1 MVLLQPSATNSSPQ
15 MLLKEIAP
23 KYLFFILLLLV
34 ISNTTAF
41 LTLPSNAVHLS
52 QYHNRRITT
61 IRMTRAK
68 QSSSSGTKSAS
79 KTTTKMKSN
88 NVRWAI
94 RGIAGEILHNVFLRQ
109 ISRARKF
116 LGTSKQQR
124 LEEAKKVRLPIK
136 NETALIT
143 GATGGIG
150 SKMAHEL
157 AFRGYD
163 VIIAARNA
171 DLGKDLV
178 LDIQREL
185 ENSSNSTS
193 KGAKQT
199 PNISFMEYH
208 ADVHL
213 SALDVASK
221 LAVLNET
228 KPLTVLINNA
238 GIMGKAEQLSM
249 KVNLLGPVTLTLAL
263 LPLMMKNCNEDKK
276 SSGVKIINVSSS
288 AHLRA
293 TGVFDE
299 EDLLSSSKSL
309 MSIFPDTKD
318 EDLSTYAKSKLA
330 LLQFSTLLRHKLP
343 KDNKIQ
349 VFDAHPGLVWTP
361 LLRNHIGDKATN
373 TLQKTGLA
381 SLIYKSPTEGSHAL
395 LAALDHPAGTGEEQL
410 YFVNGQPGGFAS
422 PESRDLQQSQQLL
435 DRLIAPELEG
445 IVELPDGW

>member
-1 MVLLQPSATNSSPQ
+1 

-34 ISNTTAF
+34 TSNTTAF
-41 LTLPSNAVHLS
+41 STLPNNAVHLS
-52 QYHNRRITT
+52 QYQNRRITI

-68 QSSSSGTKSAS
+68 QSSSAGTKSAS
-79 KTTTKMKSN
+79 KNTTKMKSN

-109 ISRARKF
+109 ISRARKY

-136 NETALIT
+136 NKTALIT

-185 ENSSNSTS
+185 ENSSSSTS
-193 KGAKQT
+193 KGA

-263 LPLMMKNCNEDKK
+263 LPLMMKNCNDDKK
-276 SSGVKIINVSSS
+276 NVKIINVSSS

-299 EDLLSSSKSL
+299 EDLRSSSKSL
-309 MSIFPDTKD
+309 MNIFPDTKD

-330 LLQFSTLLRHKLP
+330 LLQFSSLLRHKLS

-381 SLIYKSPTEGSHAL
+381 SLIYKSPTEGSRAL
-395 LAALDHPAGTGEEQL
+395 LAALDHPAGTSEEQL

>member
-1 MVLLQPSATNSSPQ
+1 
-15 MLLKEIAP
+15 
-23 KYLFFILLLLV
+23 
-34 ISNTTAF
+34 
-41 LTLPSNAVHLS
+41 
-52 QYHNRRITT
+52 
-61 IRMTRAK
+61 MTRAK

-79 KTTTKMKSN
+79 KNTIKMKSN

-109 ISRARKF
+109 ISRARKY

-157 AFRGYD
+157 EAFRGYD

-185 ENSSNSTS
+185 ENSSSSTS
-193 KGAKQT
+193 KQT

-263 LPLMMKNCNEDKK
+263 LPLMMKNCNDDKK
-276 SSGVKIINVSSS
+276 NVKIINVSSS
-288 AHLRA
+288 A
-293 TGVFDE
+293 
-299 EDLLSSSKSL
+299 
-309 MSIFPDTKD
+309 
-318 EDLSTYAKSKLA
+318 
-330 LLQFSTLLRHKLP
+330 
-343 KDNKIQ
+343 
-349 VFDAHPGLVWTP
+349 
-361 LLRNHIGDKATN
+361 
-373 TLQKTGLA
+373 
-381 SLIYKSPTEGSHAL
+381 
-395 LAALDHPAGTGEEQL
+395 
-410 YFVNGQPGGFAS
+410 
-422 PESRDLQQSQQLL
+422 
-435 DRLIAPELEG
+435 
-445 IVELPDGW
+445 